1 MVFSSSIFVFAFLP
15 LILFLVFI
23 GPKHGDK
30 GVAWRN
36 TFLSIGSFIFYAWGE
51 PLWVLP
57 LFFLAWVNYVLGKKI
72 EAAKANNHESLHS
85 VSLYQN
91 FLTSPKQ
98 LLFFGLLCNLG
109 LLFVVKYGIWVLN
122 SFLKISIYPSIGFTP
137 DPIVLDGFPLPLGVS
152 FFTFQ
157 AASYLIDIYRGDIAA
172 AKRYID
178 FSCYLTMFSQLVA
191 GPIVR
196 YADIADEITKR
207 ADNVSLFYKGVKRF
221 VVGFAKKILV
231 ANQLASVADWV
242 FALPSSS
249 LSTDYA
255 WIGII
260 AFALQV
266 YFDFSAYSDMAI
278 GIGLMFGF
286 RYMENFRHPYGARSM
301 TEFWSRW
308 HISLTSWLRDY
319 LYFPLGGSHKGVFRT
334 YFNILTVFFL
344 CGLWH
349 GASLSF
355 ALWGLWYGIFIA
367 LERAFLGKALQY
379 IPRVLQHIYVWIIY
393 LFGCVFSHSEDMSKI
408 FDYFKTLFGIT
419 PAGLGSVFSFVA
431 ENTYYSV
438 LIVMATVIS
447 FGKPYRL
454 FRDYY
459 KKVQCASEAT
469 QLKVEAAIVGYGFIL
484 CILCAM
490 FMLNGSYNPFIYFRF

>member
-23 GPKHGDK
+23 GPKKGDK
-30 GVAWRN
+30 GVLWRN

-57 LFFLAWVNYVLGKKI
+57 LFFLAWVNYVLGKYI
-72 EAAKANNHESLHS
+72 ERAKANTHTNAHNIL
-85 VSLYQN
+85 QKI
-91 FLTSPKQ
+91 LTSPKK
-98 LLFFGLLCNLG
+98 LLIIGILCNLG
-109 LLFVVKYGIWVLN
+109 LLFVVKYGIWVSNALLHI
-122 SFLKISIYPSIGFTP
+122 SFYPHFGINP
-137 DPIVLDGFPLPLGVS
+137 DPIVLDPFALPLGVS

-157 AASYLIDIYRGDIAA
+157 ATSYLIDIYRGDIVA

-196 YADIADEITKR
+196 YADIEDEITKR
-207 ADNVSLFYKGVKRF
+207 ADSVSLFYKGIKRF
-221 VVGFAKKILV
+221 VIGFAKKILV
-231 ANQLASVADWV
+231 ANQLALVADWV
-242 FALPSSS
+242 FALPQYS
-249 LSTDYA
+249 LSTEYA

-286 RYMENFRHPYGARSM
+286 HYMENFKHPYGARSM

-319 LYFPLGGSHKGVFRT
+319 LYFPLGGSHKGTFHT

-355 ALWGLWYGIFIA
+355 VLWGLWYGIFIA
-367 LERAFLGKALQY
+367 LERAFLGKVLAVT
-379 IPRVLQHIYVWIIY
+379 PRVLQHIYVWLIY
-393 LFGCVFSHSEDMSKI
+393 LAGCVFSHSEDMSKI
-408 FDYFKTLFGIT
+408 FDYFKTLVGIT
-419 PAGLGSVFSFVA
+419 PAGLGSLLSFVT
-431 ENTYYSV
+431 EHSYYSIMIV
-438 LIVMATVIS
+438 LATIIS
-447 FGKPYRL
+447 FGKPYRM

-459 KKVQCASEAT
+459 KQVQCASEAT
-469 QLKVEAAIVGYGFIL
+469 QLKVEIVIALYGIIL
-484 CILCAM
+484 CVLCAM

>member
-1 MVFSSSIFVFAFLP
+1 MVFSSSIFIFAFLP

-23 GPKHGDK
+23 GPKQGEQ
-30 GVAWRN
+30 GVLWRN

-57 LFFLAWVNYVLGKKI
+57 LFFLAWVNYVLGKQI
-72 EAAKANNHESLHS
+72 ELAKANTNSNPSTALQKT
-85 VSLYQN
+85 LN
-91 FLTSPKQ
+91 NPKH
-98 LLFFGLLCNLG
+98 LLFIGILCNLG

-122 SFLKISIYPSIGFTP
+122 SLLKISIYPHFGLTP
-137 DPIVLDGFPLPLGVS
+137 DPLVLDAFPLPLGVS

-157 AASYLIDIYRGDIAA
+157 ATSYLVDIYRGDIAA

-196 YADIADEITKR
+196 YADIEDEITKR
-207 ADNVSLFYKGVKRF
+207 ADSVSLFYKGIKRF

-231 ANQLASVADWV
+231 ANQLALVADWV
-242 FALPSSS
+242 FALPSYS
-249 LSTDYA
+249 LSTEYA

-286 RYMENFRHPYGARSM
+286 HYVENFRHPYGARSM

-319 LYFPLGGSHKGVFRT
+319 LYFPLGGSHKGTFHT

-355 ALWGLWYGIFIA
+355 VLWGLWYGIFIA
-367 LERAFLGKALQY
+367 LERAFLGKVIAVT
-379 IPRVLQHIYVWIIY
+379 PRILQHTYVWLVY
-393 LFGCVFSHSEDMSKI
+393 LAGCVFSHSEDMSKI
-408 FDYFKTLFGIT
+408 LDYFKTLVGIT
-419 PAGLGSVFSFVA
+419 PAGLGSLSAFIT
-431 ENTYYSV
+431 ENYYYSI
-438 LIVMATVIS
+438 LIIAATIIS
-447 FGKPYRL
+447 FGKPYRI
-454 FRDYY
+454 FRNYY
-459 KKVQCASEAT
+459 KQVQCASEAT
-469 QLKVEAAIVGYGFIL
+469 QLKVELAIVLYGLIL
-484 CILCAM
+484 CIFCAM
-490 FMLNGSYNPFIYFRF
+490 FMLSGSYNPFIYFRF